1 MLQGLKTSIAV
12 LLGLGL
18 GLVLALPLAW
28 FGTRRGADSLVRNV
42 GHAVAVVEA
51 RQQSM
56 ADEALRLE
64 PLLKAH
70 GVRVEHDLF
79 EAVQDDRSRLAGDA
93 TVQGKVQKVQALEE
107 ALLRIEQR
115 WAQAGE
121 QNARLRSSFAWAEHG
136 RVWEKQERL
145 LVREQMDLVDSVA
158 EVNQLLAR
166 WPASTLLRYRSF
178 GGLLRGIFGDVL
190 GDTAFV
196 MRLSLDWAGY
206 ALRKAAALVGQQD
219 PPEPPKWQRPKPKAE
234 LAYLDPMAPPVFLAS
249 APLPEDQ
256 VNELQYT
263 HETGVNYADV
273 NVGEDPAVLENR
285 HAPAPYQ
292 ATTPTVQKTVDYRGA
307 R

>member
-249 APLPEDQ
+249 APLPEDD

-285 HAPAPYQ
+285 NAPEPYR
-292 ATTPTVQKTVDYRGA
+292 AAVPTVQKTVDYRGA
-307 R
+307 H